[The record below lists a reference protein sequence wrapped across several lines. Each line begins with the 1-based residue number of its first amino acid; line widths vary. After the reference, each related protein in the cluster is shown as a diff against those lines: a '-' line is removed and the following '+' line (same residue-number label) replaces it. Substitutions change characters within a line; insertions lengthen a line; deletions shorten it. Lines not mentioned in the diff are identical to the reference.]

1 MIDQAAVARYHRD
14 GFIVVEE
21 VFSAAEIDAMRTA
34 LDRLV
39 ADASG
44 VSSHDAVYDLEPG
57 HTPARPRVRRI
68 KTPTQVD
75 PLYDRMIRHPKLL
88 AILTQLLGPD
98 LRLYGSKI
106 NIKAADYG
114 SPVEWHQDWAFYP
127 HTNDDVLAVGVLLDD
142 MTPDNGP
149 MLMIP
154 GSHRGPTHDH
164 HQDGHF
170 CGAMNLASA
179 DVDLSQAEMIRGRAG
194 ACSFHHVRTVHGSA
208 QNRSADTRRL
218 LLYEVAAAD
227 AWPLMGLRDGFD
239 GFEANMLAGAS
250 TTAPRIVD
258 CPVRMPLPAP
268 KRGGSIYE
276 SQTVVHARYF
286 DFNPDAGA

>member
-44 VSSHDAVYDLEPG
+44 VSGHDAVYDLEPG

-114 SPVEWHQDWAFYP
+114 NSWPQVIDVGMPPTAFSRFMPSGTWLWGRDAPRWWLRLFSGSRIEHLYGGYLQVVVF
-127 HTNDDVLAVGVLLDD
+127 HVLL
-142 MTPDNGP
+142 
-149 MLMIP
+149 
-154 GSHRGPTHDH
+154 R
-164 HQDGHF
+164 
-170 CGAMNLASA
+170 
-179 DVDLSQAEMIRGRAG
+179 
-194 ACSFHHVRTVHGSA
+194 
-208 QNRSADTRRL
+208 
-218 LLYEVAAAD
+218 
-227 AWPLMGLRDGFD
+227 
-239 GFEANMLAGAS
+239 
-250 TTAPRIVD
+250 
-258 CPVRMPLPAP
+258 
-268 KRGGSIYE
+268 
-276 SQTVVHARYF
+276 
-286 DFNPDAGA
+286 